1 MTTSEL
7 SLFRTAML
15 QAWNAVVITSADAAA
30 GYPVQIANPAFCKMT
45 GYSLED
51 LQGKSLKMLQGPD
64 TDPVVLDR
72 LRDCLKEARFFE
84 GMTTNYRKDGSS
96 YVVRW
101 NISPVRDDDGEL
113 THYVSVQQDLS
124 DFVQSQ
130 ENVRLLAQALDAT
143 SDPILMTDAHAR
155 ITFVNSAFS
164 QLTGYSREELMGKS
178 PALLRSGEHDKTFYG
193 ALWKSLQS
201 GQDFKAQFINRR
213 RDGSLYHAEQNI
225 SPLLDAQGHVTHYIS
240 ISRDV
245 TERVNSEKALR
256 KAAMLDK
263 LTGLFNRHHGEKVLS
278 DAESVAAADS
288 YPPSILLC
296 DIDHFKSINDR
307 HGHPVG
313 DRVLRDVAQILRQ
326 AVRANDPI
334 IRWGGEEFLILLRA
348 CEQTQAMELA
358 ERIRKRVEAHQDA
371 DVGHV
376 TISLGLATLA
386 DGESFDQLI
395 HRADQ
400 ALYNSKRT
408 GRNRVT
414 LATYQDL

>member
-164 QLTGYSREELMGKS
+164 Q
-178 PALLRSGEHDKTFYG
+178 
-193 ALWKSLQS
+193 
-201 GQDFKAQFINRR
+201 
-213 RDGSLYHAEQNI
+213 
-225 SPLLDAQGHVTHYIS
+225 
-240 ISRDV
+240 
-245 TERVNSEKALR
+245 
-256 KAAMLDK
+256 
-263 LTGLFNRHHGEKVLS
+263 
-278 DAESVAAADS
+278 
-288 YPPSILLC
+288 
-296 DIDHFKSINDR
+296 
-307 HGHPVG
+307 
-313 DRVLRDVAQILRQ
+313 
-326 AVRANDPI
+326 
-334 IRWGGEEFLILLRA
+334 
-348 CEQTQAMELA
+348 
-358 ERIRKRVEAHQDA
+358 
-371 DVGHV
+371 
-376 TISLGLATLA
+376 
-386 DGESFDQLI
+386 
-395 HRADQ
+395 
-400 ALYNSKRT
+400 
-408 GRNRVT
+408 
-414 LATYQDL
+414 